1 MEKHIFKKKY
11 GQNFLM
17 DDNILKKIYSSISP
31 TCQDLIIEIG
41 PGSGNLTKYLQ
52 KYGANLICFE
62 IDASLRETLNKITNE
77 KTTIIYDDFLNVN
90 LNELLKEYQYENL
103 YFIANIPYYI
113 TTPIIEKIISTNL
126 NPKELI
132 LMVQKEVAL
141 RFSAQPKNKEYGF
154 YTVWLNYHFQ
164 IKKLFDVSK
173 NCFYP
178 IPNVDSAVISLKTKS
193 HLPINK
199 EKFRK
204 LIETAFKY
212 KRKTLKNNLRTY
224 NLEKINEILI
234 KNNYSLNN
242 RAEDIPLE
250 IYLQIADIL

>member
-11 GQNFLM
+11 GQNFLT
-17 DDNILKKIYSSISP
+17 DDNILKKIYSCITP
-31 TCQDLIIEIG
+31 TPKDLIIEIG

-52 KYGANLICFE
+52 KYNATIICFE
-62 IDASLRETLNKITNE
+62 IDTTLKKILDTLENE
-77 KTTIIYDDFLNVN
+77 KTKIIYTDFLQVE
-90 LNELLKEYQYENL
+90 LNEILKEYTYDNL

-113 TTPIIEKIISTNL
+113 TTPIIEKIISSNV
-126 NPKELI
+126 NPQELI

-141 RFSAQPKNKEYGF
+141 RFSAKPQTKEYGF

-178 IPNVDSAVISLKTKS
+178 APNVDSAIISLKTKNYP
-193 HLPINK
+193 PIDK
-199 EKFRK
+199 EKFRR

-212 KRKTLKNNLRTY
+212 KRKTLKNNLKSY
-224 NLEKINEILI
+224 NLEKINDILI

-250 IYLQIADIL
+250 IYLQIVAIL